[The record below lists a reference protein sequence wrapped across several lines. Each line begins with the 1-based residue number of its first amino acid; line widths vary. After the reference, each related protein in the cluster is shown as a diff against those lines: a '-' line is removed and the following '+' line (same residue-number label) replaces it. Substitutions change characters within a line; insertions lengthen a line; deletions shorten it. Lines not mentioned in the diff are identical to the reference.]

1 MTDLNGISSTLLL
14 RFVGNG
20 CCSQLLCFCDSS
32 NKAYATA
39 IYLRTIKND
48 KITVNLVFS
57 KARNAPK
64 KKLTI
69 PRLALMPVL
78 IGTRSLHFRAKAMRL
93 EIAEKT
99 LWTDSQ
105 CLLQWIKN
113 RENTSIFVRNRVTE
127 IINETD
133 VVFRYINTKHSPAD
147 IPTRGMSINELKNN
161 KLWWYGPEWLLQ
173 DPNEWPQWNTWVA
186 EANSE
191 SLKKGERNT

>member
-1 MTDLNGISSTLLL
+1 
-14 RFVGNG
+14 
-20 CCSQLLCFCDSS
+20 
-32 NKAYATA
+32 
-39 IYLRTIKND
+39 
-48 KITVNLVFS
+48 
-57 KARNAPK
+57 
-64 KKLTI
+64 
-69 PRLALMPVL
+69 MPVL

-173 DPNEWPQWNTWVA
+173 DPNEWPQWNARLV

-191 SLKKGERNT
+191 SVSEERGKKHVILEVSGTAPDEKKVKVRKLFEIDEARYSSFTKLLKVTAYVNRFINYMKNKRKIDNDLTGNEINRAEQM